1 MAGENFVMTQ
11 SCCSQILKFQ
21 FYLRLTVMSIIS
33 QAVNTF
39 TFTKNVLWSID
50 EHRKV
55 EITWQFANP

>member
-1 MAGENFVMTQ
+1 MKMAGENFVMTQ

-21 FYLRLTVMSIIS
+21 YYLRLTVMSIIS

-55 EITWQFANP
+55 EIT